1 MAADRAIAIAQR
13 RDQSKR
19 MPKLTWARILHAD
32 NREFPVGFPFI
43 QNPPCQF
50 LCPGLKRAQLPQRS
64 HIGVCLGQLQLL
76 GDLSDLVDQVGIVAL
91 SQPRTLFFW
100 AASNLWV
107 GIQSSA
113 PMLPKIL
120 DPASKMGLSRSPTSS
135 IVASQLADSDA
146 GTPLNL
152 LMIFSRSRAHDTD
165 RIFWAFW

>member
-1 MAADRAIAIAQR
+1 M
-13 RDQSKR
+13 
-19 MPKLTWARILHAD
+19 RI
-32 NREFPVGFPFI
+32 GFPFI

-50 LCPGLKRAQLPQRS
+50 VPGMKRAQLPQRS

-135 IVASQLADSDA
+135 IVASQLAEAVRCWNSSEPSDDLLPDHP
-146 GTPLNL
+146 GPLESTTRTESFEPSDKEAIDPL
-152 LMIFSRSRAHDTD
+152 PRCHPQ
-165 RIFWAFW
+165 